1 MIQDMDAHRKKKKVE
16 SIEKWKVGG
25 IKSLTVPPPTGH
37 GCLLL
42 ACLLFSVL
50 AIVMGIRSYYTDNFL
65 SGFFFK
71 LNIISIF

>member
-1 MIQDMDAHRKKKKVE
+1 MPIGKKKKVE

-25 IKSLTVPPPTGH
+25 TKSLTVPLPTGH